1 LFHPTSA
8 SPDAFHGDRG
18 GQGLVEFAL
27 VAPLLLLLILG
38 TVDLGRGFYYA
49 IGISSAAR
57 AAALSASRDPAAA
70 ISRAAVR
77 QRVCDET
84 GWVAYRDATACSQ
97 LTALEVVCTP
107 NDPTVLV
114 RDPKVTVRVTYR
126 YGLVS
131 FYLAPI
137 IGNPAATTVV
147 VTYEMSNES
156 AVPCNAP

>member
-1 LFHPTSA
+1 MFLRISA
-8 SPDAFHGDRG
+8 APDAFLRDRA
-18 GQGLVEFAL
+18 GQGLVELAL
-27 VAPLLLLLILG
+27 IAPLLLLLILG

-49 IGISSAAR
+49 SGISSAAR
-57 AAALSASRDPAAA
+57 AAAVSASRDPVAAV
-70 ISRAAVR
+70 SSAAVR

-84 GWVAYRDATACSQ
+84 GWVAYGDATACSG
-97 LTALEVVCTP
+97 LTALEVICTP

-147 VTYEMSNES
+147 VTYEMTNEA